1 MTPEGSSAPRS
12 KQWRER
18 LRKSPCWTKG
28 GQRQNAPAS
37 QQAKDG
43 EGQPSSYPGSLRRK
57 GTMFPLLEGKLSHH
71 RWVWRL
77 PLMLQ
82 DILRGGLRRR
92 VLAADHQ
99 ASGGKGGNRLLPLTP
114 PSDQARLAAVGRRLD
129 NKCSTRDVFGGGG
142 LALVSRR

>member
-1 MTPEGSSAPRS
+1 MRPPPSR
-12 KQWRER
+12 R
-18 LRKSPCWTKG
+18 
-28 GQRQNAPAS
+28 
-37 QQAKDG
+37 AKEG
-43 EGQPSSYPGSLRRK
+43 EGQPSYPGSLRRK
-57 GTMFPLLEGKLSHH
+57 GTMSPLLEGKLSHH

-129 NKCSTRDVFGGGG
+129 NKCSTRDVFGGF